1 MLCGE
6 AMALSAMVTAAANA
20 PILDGAKCPWIEQLV
35 PIDRLVPQ
43 LSANTNEDASAPV
56 TAMLAMDTAVVLVLV
71 MVTDCD
77 SLARPTVYFELD
89 HPEQS
94 ESYERKALALSS
106 KLVGRHD
113 PRTLAR
119 IADFGT
125 ILDLQGKML
134 WAEPYYE
141 EYLSAA

>member
-56 TAMLAMDTAVVLVLV
+56 TAMLAMDTAVVPVLV

-113 PRTLAR
+113 PRTLVR
-119 IADFGT
+119 IAISGPSSIFKSRCWGPSPT
-125 ILDLQGKML
+125 TKNI
-134 WAEPYYE
+134 
-141 EYLSAA
+141 